1 MNNEKLE
8 KLEKLKEKIKT
19 PSFINTINNKIDKIK
34 GNKTIYKDGN

>member
-1 MNNEKLE
+1 MNNDKLE
-8 KLEKLKEKIKT
+8 KLEKLKEKT